1 MSDDPIKDA
10 LHMIP
15 YGFYSITT
23 SDGAGEVNI
32 MVANWLVQVSFT
44 PRMVALGLARKAF
57 SHGLV
62 KKGRVFVVNIFNKED
77 AEAIKGFTKSR
88 EKNPGKVANAA
99 YTLSPTVGCP
109 VVEGA
114 AAYLECEVRVIVD
127 AGGDHDVIIAEVVN
141 AAVMK
146 PGKAKDTL
154 TLLDLGWNYAG

>member
-10 LHMIP
+10 LHMMP

-23 SDGAGEVNI
+23 TDGADEVNI

-44 PRMVALGLARKAF
+44 PRMVALGLARK
-57 SHGLV
+57 SYSYGLV
-62 KKGRVFVVNIFNKED
+62 KKGRGFVVNIFNKED

-88 EKNPGKVANAA
+88 EKNPDKVTNAS
-99 YTLSPTVGCP
+99 YTLSPTIGCP

-114 AAYLECEVRVIVD
+114 AAYLECEVRVMVD
-127 AGGDHDVIIAEVVN
+127 AGGDHDVVIAEVVN

-146 PGKAKDTL
+146 PGKPEDTL
-154 TLLDLGWNYAG
+154 SLLHLGWNYAG